1 MRNLIN
7 KVLHVCR
14 CTRLRWEVSRSF
26 QAVPCLGYRPLV
38 LAMLPKFRH
47 RDTTIALF
55 KFTPAVVVGST
66 VKKQCM
72 FTTKKQHNK
81 PLTEKL
87 TGDARHETLR
97 KGNNETLRKGNI
109 AQKKHCGNNNTSRIF
124 GDTLLQS
131 RNNNIDC
138 MIPDT
143 VDMDATHSR
152 QSLLAPKSV

>member
-1 MRNLIN
+1 M
-7 KVLHVCR
+7 
-14 CTRLRWEVSRSF
+14 SRSC
-26 QAVPCLGYRPLV
+26 QAVLRLGYRPLV
-38 LAMLPKFRH
+38 LAMFPKFRH
-47 RDTTIALF
+47 RGTTIALF

-72 FTTKKQHNK
+72 FTMKKQHNK

-97 KGNNETLRKGNI
+97 KGNI

-124 GDTLLQS
+124 GEPLLQS
-131 RNNNIDC
+131 RNNHVDC

-143 VDMDATHSR
+143 VNMDATHSR
-152 QSLLAPKSV
+152 QSLLAPKIGMKSQGGQ